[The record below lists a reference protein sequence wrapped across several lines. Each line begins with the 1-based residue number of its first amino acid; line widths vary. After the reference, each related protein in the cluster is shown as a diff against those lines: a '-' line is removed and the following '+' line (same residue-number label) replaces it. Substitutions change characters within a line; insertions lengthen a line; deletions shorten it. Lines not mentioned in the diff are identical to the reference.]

1 MKFKYSEEDDNDN
14 SEGESEGSTIWENE
28 VTLSHRESAKNQVG
42 KGFDGNRDE
51 DGDIIIIYKLEALYH

>member
-28 VTLSHRESAKNQVG
+28 VTLSHGESAKNQVG
-42 KGFDGNRDE
+42 EGFDGDRDR
-51 DGDIIIIYKLEALYH
+51 DGDVAEAS

>member
-14 SEGESEGSTIWENE
+14 SEEKSEGSTIWKNE

-42 KGFDGNRDE
+42 EGFDSDR
-51 DGDIIIIYKLEALYH
+51 DGDGDVAEAS

>member
-1 MKFKYSEEDDNDN
+1 VKFKYSEEDDNDN

-42 KGFDGNRDE
+42 EGFDGNRDG
-51 DGDIIIIYKLEALYH
+51 DGDVAKAS

>member
-42 KGFDGNRDE
+42 EGFDGDRDR
-51 DGDIIIIYKLEALYH
+51 DGDVAEAS

>member
-1 MKFKYSEEDDNDN
+1 MKFKYSEEDDNNN

-42 KGFDGNRDE
+42 EGFDG
-51 DGDIIIIYKLEALYH
+51 DGDGDGDVAEKS